1 LFYLSAEEERTKERR
16 VQNDA
21 RVVLTQGEFMYWSLS
36 LTREDLDSSE
46 CVADGRFVLH
56 RHRDALG
63 PHFDLRLEQGGAL
76 VGWRIDGESLDGAL
90 WASEKPPHPL
100 RWLDVDGDALREDGG
115 SYAWLARDRD
125 SVSLRLMGADGCWRV
140 DATRQPGLR
149 PAVVRSVTEALRSA
163 ECLES
168 DAAQLVLDG
177 IAARDR
183 ATARLCG
190 LGRELDG
197 GAFDESAWRKSLRG
211 LSLDEIHAQLRA
223 FEVRFDAKY
232 PPAPVSRPERL
243 PEDGEVN
250 RLDVARAIAA
260 GG

>member
-1 LFYLSAEEERTKERR
+1 ML
-16 VQNDA
+16 
-21 RVVLTQGEFMYWSLS
+21 
-36 LTREDLDSSE
+36 
-46 CVADGRFVLH
+46 
-56 RHRDALG
+56 
-63 PHFDLRLEQGGAL
+63 
-76 VGWRIDGESLDGAL
+76 
-90 WASEKPPHPL
+90 
-100 RWLDVDGDALREDGG
+100 
-115 SYAWLARDRD
+115 RD
-125 SVSLRLMGADGCWRV
+125 SRGCVLPWCDRFRKRCGRRN
-140 DATRQPGLR
+140 AF
-149 PAVVRSVTEALRSA
+149 
-163 ECLES
+163 ES

-243 PEDGEVN
+243 PEDGEAN